1 MEGSDRGPLVR
12 CTAGLTLD
20 RSSDK
25 SRQFDAASV
34 LVCNIWGGQI
44 EISVNSDCRFAWLS
58 SECSGET
65 LNIVFKYV
73 TMTFLYTLTRF

>member
-34 LVCNIWGGQI
+34 LVCNIWGGRLKYLSI
-44 EISVNSDCRFAWLS
+44 LTADLRGFLRSVQAKL
-58 SECSGET
+58 
-65 LNIVFKYV
+65 
-73 TMTFLYTLTRF
+73 